1 MASPIQVVLNPENFN
16 GNRRKPIGG
25 GSTDFYADRDS
36 EFRAHKQQIKTQLQS
51 VKKMLEESPYSQVA
65 YAKLVLEQSALAKSH
80 RPTKA
85 LFRRDYTPV
94 VGAGDLGELYIQV
107 TPSSINKTLAKVE
120 QAEEVTR
127 RKEDKRTGKAVVY
140 PSRAKSE
147 VGAIKEIKPYTTA
160 DKRKFSVTE
169 GLQWLAD
176 SRTGGAY
183 IVELFET
190 PPPRQEWDLLS
201 PEKVRLFQ
209 TFVEGLHEI
218 GQGLIASRLSD
229 NFKGYPLMGVKI
241 GTAPEQASVH
251 LSPSSTQPPRKPG
264 STALDPD
271 VNKHTKLLTFLD
283 KHPLVKRIVLPPI
296 ITQTNTTPATGTA
309 KIDLATPANGKSYP
323 KIAIVDGGVSD
334 AVGPWLEKKLDYI
347 ADSDKNTYHGTFIAG
362 LLIAGAKMNTTAVC
376 PEFDGCKIIDIDLL
390 PIDTAF
396 ENYFPKPLDFFAA
409 LDDAVKVLKAQT
421 GVRIFNFSLNIGTHV
436 SADGY
441 NPAAKLLD
449 RIAEENDVVFVISA
463 GNTKPNDT
471 RTEWSENPTESLAA
485 LASARNDTLKVPS
498 ESARNL
504 TVGALNPPQ
513 LTHVVP
519 HAPAAYSCRGP
530 GIRIGVKPDLA
541 HFGGSYKKCPTNGH
555 GLYSIEENG
564 MRVDDCGTSY
574 ATPLVAKTLA
584 SLESQIEGD
593 VSRETLI
600 ALAVHHA
607 RLPEVLQKKEYKDLA
622 RYLAGFGIPAS
633 SAQILGGNDNSITL
647 VFANRLKPDK
657 QMSFRFAWPV
667 CLVKDQKCFGH
678 ARMTLVSTPPFDYRY
693 GAEFVRVNLDAH
705 LRQEK
710 ELGSEKYQGRADPVY
725 LPNTEQSHY
734 FEPDLIK
741 HGLKWSP
748 IKVYE
753 RDMHGL
759 GPSTN
764 WRLDV
769 DYLTRDDEEM
779 PVQGVPFTVILTI
792 SDPKGEAPVFQEMRQ
807 FLQAQ
812 NINTADIRTA
822 ARIVTRI

>member
-16 GNRRKPIGG
+16 GDRKKGG
-25 GSTDFYADRDS
+25 GGEYTDFYADRDG
-36 EFRAHKQQIKTQLQS
+36 EFRAHKQQMQAQLQS
-51 VKKMLEESPYSQVA
+51 VKKTLEESPYSQVG

-80 RPTKA
+80 RPTKS
-85 LFRRDYTPV
+85 LFRRDITPV

-107 TPSSINKTLAKVE
+107 TPSSIDRTLTRIA
-120 QAEEVTR
+120 QAEETTT
-127 RKEDKRTGKAVVY
+127 RKEVKSTGKVVIA

-147 VGAIKEIKPYTTA
+147 VGAIKEIKPYTTV

-169 GLQWLAD
+169 GLQWLSD

-190 PPPRQEWDLLS
+190 PSPRQEWDLLS
-201 PEKVRLFQ
+201 PEKVKLFQ
-209 TFVEGLHEI
+209 SFVEGLQEM

-229 NFKGYPLMGVKI
+229 NFNGYPLMGVKI
-241 GTAPEQASVH
+241 GTAPEQASVQ
-251 LSPSSTQPPRKPG
+251 LTPSAVQTPRKPG
-264 STALDPD
+264 STLLNPD
-271 VNKHTKLLTFLD
+271 VNKHTKLLDFLD

-296 ITQTNTTPATGTA
+296 ISQTNASTAAGTI
-309 KIDLATPANGKSYP
+309 KVDLATPAKGKSYP

-334 AVGPWLEKKLDYI
+334 AIGPWLEKKFDYI
-347 ADSDKNTYHGTFIAG
+347 ADNDKNTNHGTFIAG
-362 LLIAGAKMNTTAVC
+362 LLIAGAQMNTTAVC

-396 ENYFPKPLDFFAA
+396 ENYFPKPLEFFSA
-409 LDDAVKVLKAQT
+409 LDDAVRVLKAQT
-421 GVRIFNFSLNIGTHV
+421 GVRIFNFSLNINTHV
-436 SADGY
+436 SAEGY

-449 RIAEENDVVFVISA
+449 KIAEENDVIFIISA
-463 GNTKPNDT
+463 GNTNSNDT
-471 RTEWSENPTESLAA
+471 RPEWSEHPTESLSA
-485 LASARNDTLKVPS
+485 LANARNDTLKVPS

-504 TVGALNPPQ
+504 TIGALNPPN
-513 LTHVVP
+513 LTHVIP
-519 HAPAAYSCRGP
+519 QAPAAYSCRGP

-555 GLYSIEENG
+555 GLHSIAG
-564 MRVDDCGTSY
+564 DGSRIDGCGTSY
-574 ATPLVAKTLA
+574 AAPLVAKTLA
-584 SLESQIEGD
+584 CLESQIEGD
-593 VSRETLI
+593 ISRETLI
-600 ALAVHHA
+600 ALGIHHA
-607 RLPEVLQKKEYKDLA
+607 RLPDVLQKKEYKDLA
-622 RYLAGFGIPAS
+622 RYLSGFGIPAS
-633 SAQILGGNDNSITL
+633 SAQILSGSDSSITL
-647 VFANRLKPDK
+647 VFANRLMPDK
-657 QMSFRFAWPV
+657 QMSFKFAWPS

-693 GAEFVRVNLDAH
+693 GAEFVRVNLDAY

-725 LPNTEQSHY
+725 LPSSEQSHY

-753 RDMHGL
+753 RNMQGL

-769 DYLTRDDEEM
+769 DYLTRDEEEI

-812 NINTADIRTA
+812 NVSTADIRTA